1 MDNYEQSDL
10 TPSQRRN
17 LILDMMKKKKSVSV
31 HQLSKE
37 LYLHE
42 ATVRRDLN
50 YLADS
55 GAISRVHGGAVLR
68 EGMDAEIPLF
78 IRETSFKEIKK
89 ELARTAAETVKDGE
103 SIFLDSS
110 STTGFMIP
118 FLTDRKQL
126 KIVTNGAQAVLYL
139 TKLRDARIFCTGA
152 VYVRTACLISATP
165 HWRPFPTI
173 TLTAPF
179 SPAAG
184 SVWKM
189 DCPIPVKRKPC

>member
-55 GAISRVHGGAVLR
+55 GAISRVHGGA
-68 EGMDAEIPLF
+68 
-78 IRETSFKEIKK
+78 
-89 ELARTAAETVKDGE
+89 
-103 SIFLDSS
+103 
-110 STTGFMIP
+110 
-118 FLTDRKQL
+118 
-126 KIVTNGAQAVLYL
+126 
-139 TKLRDARIFCTGA
+139 C
-152 VYVRTACLISATP
+152 
-165 HWRPFPTI
+165 
-173 TLTAPF
+173 
-179 SPAAG
+179 
-184 SVWKM
+184 SVWFSVFLIV
-189 DCPIPVKRKPC
+189 C